1 MNMAGSSTVASA
13 RRLRIAV
20 TLAAA
25 LCAMSFGPAASGSS
39 DDIHLRFA
47 GSERIAD
54 RDHDFTEV
62 SGLSLARDGGFWAVS
77 DNTARLFRLDAAG
90 QVQAGSSID
99 AETDLE
105 GVALDVAG
113 GRILAVRESKTEILS
128 FSDDGRMVRHRLL
141 SMEGAGLLAPHF
153 SASSTKDGLEG
164 VTVNP
169 GSGAVY
175 VLKERRPRLLIEIS
189 PDLAQVRR
197 VIPLTASAGFESDT
211 ADDDHLD
218 VSGLAWDARRRG
230 LWITSD
236 TGKALY
242 FYSLITMQA
251 RGWALV
257 DEAGENPG
265 RVSNAEGVALSTDG
279 KTVFVV
285 TDDGK
290 TSRLLTYR
298 TD

>member
-1 MNMAGSSTVASA
+1 
-13 RRLRIAV
+13 V
-20 TLAAA
+20 TLAAILWA
-25 LCAMSFGPAASGSS
+25 VSFGSAVSGSS
-39 DDIHLRFA
+39 EDIQLRFA

-62 SGLSLARDGGFWAVS
+62 SGLSLARDGGFWSVS
-77 DNTARLFRLDAAG
+77 DNAARLFRLDEAG
-90 QVQAGSSID
+90 QVQARTSLD

-113 GRILAVRESKTEILS
+113 GRILAVRESTTEILA
-128 FSDDGRMVRHRLL
+128 FADDGRFVRHPLL
-141 SMEGAGLLAPHF
+141 SMEGAGLLAPRF
-153 SASSTKDGLEG
+153 SARDERDGLEG
-164 VTVNP
+164 ISVDP
-169 GSGAVY
+169 ESGTVY

-189 PDLAQVRR
+189 TDLAAVRR
-197 VIPLTASAGFESDT
+197 VIPLTESAGFASDM
-211 ADDDHLD
+211 ADDDRLD

-242 FYSLITMQA
+242 FFSLDGLQA

-257 DEAGENPG
+257 EEAGENPG
-265 RVSNAEGVALSTDG
+265 RVSNAEGVALSSDG

-290 TSRLLTYR
+290 NSRLLTYR